1 MLSVKDAIGWFQT
14 YVNGFGNE
22 GSGLEPLLEL
32 KLAHSYR
39 VCGEAGRIALAM
51 GYDTGHVA
59 RARILGLLHD
69 IGRFPQ
75 YRDFGTFYDA
85 LSVDHGELGWKTVG
99 EAGILGSLDEGDRE
113 AILDGIR
120 FHNRKGIPADVRTSS
135 LGMVRLVRD
144 ADKLDVFEIVELYLE
159 EDRIGDLLPRIRKT
173 NEISGGILDSLA
185 ETGRAS
191 YSQVRSVSD
200 FLLVQLSWV
209 FDLNYPPAFRSILD
223 RGVIERIGKRLP
235 PDSRVRELIEKARSF
250 AVSSSSGGE
259 TS

>member
-1 MLSVKDAIGWFQT
+1 MVSMKDAIGWFQA
-14 YVNGFGNE
+14 YVNGFGKG

-32 KLAHSYR
+32 KLEHSYR
-39 VCGEAGRIALAM
+39 VCGEAGRIAIAM
-51 GYDTGHVA
+51 GYDTDHVT
-59 RARILGLLHD
+59 RARVLGLFHD
-69 IGRFPQ
+69 VGRFQQ

-99 EAGILGSLDEGDRE
+99 ESGILGSLDDVARE

-120 FHNRKGIPADVRTSS
+120 FHNRKGIPADVRPSS

-144 ADKLDVFEIVELYLE
+144 ADKLDVFEIVQRYLE
-159 EDRIGDLLPRIRKT
+159 EGRIRDLLPRIREAD
-173 NEISGGILDSLA
+173 EISGGVLDSLS

-191 YSQVRSVSD
+191 YSQVRSVAD

-223 RGVIERIGKRLP
+223 RAVIERIGKRLP
-235 PDSRVRELIEKARSF
+235 PDYRVREMIEKARGF

-259 TS
+259 KA